1 MTPPPPVADPN
12 SKTQEQV
19 QKQEEVPPPVK
30 KEEEVP
36 PSVKQEEEVLPQ
48 EKEEEVIPPPIEQ
61 NESFGMEEQEEH
73 EQNREKGDFSE
84 KAMLAAGGD
93 HGGRQT
99 GVDVVISRDEIER
112 FSSPGM

>member
-1 MTPPPPVADPN
+1 MADPN

-36 PSVKQEEEVLPQ
+36 PPVKQEEEVLPQ

-61 NESFGMEEQEEH
+61 NEPSGMEEQEEH
-73 EQNREKGDFSE
+73 EQNREKGDISD
-84 KAMLAAGGD
+84 L
-93 HGGRQT
+93 GGRQT

>member
-1 MTPPPPVADPN
+1 MADPN
-12 SKTQEQV
+12 SKKQEEQV

-36 PSVKQEEEVLPQ
+36 PPVKQEEEVPPPVKQEEVPPQ

-61 NESFGMEEQEEH
+61 NTTSGMEEEEEH
-73 EQNREKGDFSE
+73 EQNREKGDFS
-84 KAMLAAGGD
+84 D